1 MTTKQKLGARLA
13 QLRRQKGLTQEEAA
27 GRINLATATL
37 SRVERGV
44 QLARLDSLEEMAL
57 LYGVELVDVFSAT
70 SSNRQ
75 GKKSEVID
83 EIVGALQ
90 ERSVADA
97 VKARELVFAL
107 LDKPPTPKRVRKP
120 GKRKRP

>member
-1 MTTKQKLGARLA
+1 MTTKQMLGARLA

-27 GRINLATATL
+27 DRLKLATATL

-44 QLARLDSLEEMAL
+44 QLARLDSLEQMAK
-57 LYGVELVDVFSAT
+57 LYGVELVDVFSAA

-83 EIVGALQ
+83 EIVGALSGRTQ
-90 ERSVADA
+90 REIE
-97 VKARELVFAL
+97 KARDLLFVF
-107 LDKPPTPKRVRKP
+107 LDRAPNPRRVRKKK
-120 GKRKRP
+120 GKAV